1 MDGAVKSI
9 LLVEDEE
16 KLRELVE
23 TVLVSNGFRV
33 VSASNG
39 KEGLDLVTDGKVGE
53 IDLILTDVIM
63 PLMSGKQMADLIH
76 PMLPNAK
83 IVFMSGYT
91 DDALA
96 PHGVL
101 EHDVELI
108 EKPFLV
114 KNLVKRIRE
123 ILI

>member
-1 MDGAVKSI
+1 MEQKAKTI
-9 LLVEDEE
+9 LLVEDEDN
-16 KLRELVE
+16 LRELVAS
-23 TVLVSNGFRV
+23 VLSESGFRV
-33 VSASNG
+33 ITARNG
-39 KEGLDLVTDGKVGE
+39 REGLQTVQEGNLKD

-63 PLMSGKQMADLIH
+63 PQMSGKEMVDLLK
-76 PMLPNAK
+76 PLLPSTK

-101 EHDVELI
+101 EPEIELI

-114 KNLVKRIRE
+114 KNLVGRIRE

>member
-1 MDGAVKSI
+1 MEQKPKTI

-23 TVLVSNGFRV
+23 TVLVASGFNV
-33 VSASNG
+33 ITASNG
-39 KEGLDLVTDGKVGE
+39 KEGLRTVEEGNLKD

-63 PLMSGKQMADLIH
+63 PHMSGKQMVDLLK
-76 PMLPNAK
+76 PQLPNTK

-101 EHDVELI
+101 EPDIELI
-108 EKPFLV
+108 EKPFLA
-114 KNLVKRIRE
+114 KNLVTRIRE
-123 ILI
+123 ILG

>member
-1 MDGAVKSI
+1 MEQRVKTI

-23 TVLVSNGFRV
+23 TVLVSNGFNV
-33 VSASNG
+33 VSACNG
-39 KEGLDLVTDGKVGE
+39 KEGLELVESGQIKS

-63 PLMSGKQMADLIH
+63 PMMSGKEMADLIK
-76 PMLPNAK
+76 PMLPNTK

-101 EHDVELI
+101 EEDVELI

-114 KNLVKRIRE
+114 KNLVKRISE
-123 ILI
+123 ILA

>member
-1 MDGAVKSI
+1 MEETPKTI

-23 TVLVSNGFRV
+23 NVLSSSGFNV
-33 VSASNG
+33 ITASNG
-39 KEGLDLVTDGKVGE
+39 KEGVETVKGRKLND

-63 PLMSGKQMADLIH
+63 PTMSGKQMVDLLKPI
-76 PMLPNAK
+76 LPNAK

-101 EHDVELI
+101 EPSIVLI

-114 KNLVKRIRE
+114 RDLVKRIRE
-123 ILI
+123 ILS

>member
-1 MDGAVKSI
+1 MEQRVKTI

-23 TVLVSNGFRV
+23 GVLASNGFNV
-33 VSASNG
+33 ITACNG
-39 KEGLDLVTDGKVGE
+39 KDGLRKVQE
-53 IDLILTDVIM
+53 ENLKDIDLILTDVIM
-63 PLMSGKQMADLIH
+63 PQMSGKQMADLLKPI
-76 PMLPNAK
+76 LPHAK
-83 IVFMSGYT
+83 ILFMSGYT

-101 EHDVELI
+101 EQDIELI

-114 KNLVKRIRE
+114 KNLVARIRE
-123 ILI
+123 LLT

>member
-1 MDGAVKSI
+1 
-9 LLVEDEE
+9 VEDEE

-23 TVLVSNGFRV
+23 AVLVSGGFNV
-33 VSASNG
+33 ISACNG
-39 KEGLDLVTDGKVGE
+39 KEGLRTVEEGKLKD

-63 PLMSGKQMADLIH
+63 PLMSGKQMVDLLK
-76 PMLPNAK
+76 PLLPDAK

-101 EHDVELI
+101 EHDIELI
-108 EKPFLV
+108 EKPFLA
-114 KNLVKRIRE
+114 KNLVTRIRE
-123 ILI
+123 ILG

>member
-1 MDGAVKSI
+1 MEPKAKKI

-23 TVLVSNGFRV
+23 AVLVSSGFEV
-33 VSASNG
+33 ITACNG
-39 KEGLDLVTDGKVGE
+39 KEGLQIVQDGVKD

-63 PLMSGKQMADLIH
+63 PIMSGKQMVDLLK
-76 PMLPNAK
+76 PLLPKAK

-101 EHDVELI
+101 EHDIELV
-108 EKPFLV
+108 EKPFLA
-114 KNLVKRIRE
+114 KNLVARIRE
-123 ILI
+123 ILN

>member
-1 MDGAVKSI
+1 MEKQKTI
-9 LLVEDEE
+9 LLVEDED

-23 TVLVSNGFRV
+23 AVLVSGGFNV
-33 VSASNG
+33 ISACNG
-39 KEGLDLVTDGKVGE
+39 KEGLKLVEEGKVKDV
-53 IDLILTDVIM
+53 DLILTDVIM
-63 PLMSGKQMADLIH
+63 PLMSGKQMADLLK
-76 PMLPNAK
+76 PLLPNTK

-108 EKPFLV
+108 EKPFLA
-114 KNLVKRIRE
+114 KNLVARIRE
-123 ILI
+123 ILN